1 MPGADEELKIFK
13 ILFSEI
19 RDLAYVT
26 DTHGNIRFVNN
37 AFAHLTGH
45 KPEEFFGKPFT
56 PLFDEE
62 NLKKAFDKYT
72 RTLQGECLEFELRFK
87 KTGII
92 CDYRSRPLKNEAGE
106 VLGTIGIARDI
117 TERKRNQA
125 IELLFH
131 EIDQLALLG
140 QSLGYIL
147 PYVCVRLVD
156 IFAFPLV
163 WIGMKEPDGTVS
175 ISAHAGNH
183 ANYLKE
189 LKVRWEYPGKEPCL
203 IGRAIRSG
211 QTQTSDFDDLACQH
225 CRERAYTYGL
235 QSFIAVPLYAQG
247 KVLGALNLYAQRLGV
262 FEAKSLRMFEN
273 LAARISVT
281 MLLAIDQQQL
291 RLQGTA
297 MASVANAVFITDSD
311 GNIDWV
317 NEAFTRLSGYT
328 LEEVCGKTPRVFKSG
343 KHETVYYQKVWQEIL
358 AGNVWRGEV
367 VNRHKDGR
375 LYTVNQTI
383 TPLLDTQGKVS
394 HFVAIHEDITAQK
407 EAEARIR
414 HMAHYDALTNL
425 PNRTLFI
432 DRLQQELVRA
442 HRTKQMVAVLFLDLD
457 RFKIIND
464 TMGHAF
470 GDTLLKALAER
481 LRNGIRESDTVSR
494 RGGDEFTF
502 TIPDLSDPQ
511 DVAPLAQ
518 KIIEAVSPPFQIEN
532 HEINVTCSVGI
543 AVYPFDASN
552 AEDLIKK
559 ADIAMYHAKEQG
571 RNNFKFYREE
581 INANSME
588 RMKLG
593 NSLQRALNNGELLV
607 YYQPQIDLNTGKI
620 IGMEALAR
628 WQHPDLGMIS
638 PSKFIPIAEEFGQI
652 SLIGEWVL
660 TTACAQ
666 TRRWQNA
673 GFSTLRVT
681 VNLSARQFE
690 QKDFSKTVFTALEK
704 TKLDPHYLELEITEG
719 SILQNVEAVVA
730 VLEEL
735 KALGIRFSID
745 DFGTKYSSLSYLRR
759 IPFNTLKI
767 DRSFL
772 ENVTTNP
779 DDAAIISAII
789 TIADRLKIS
798 VVAEGVE
805 NNDQVTL
812 LHELRCDKIQG
823 YVHSPPLSVNDMEKY
838 LSKGCWQ

>member
-1 MPGADEELKIFK
+1 MSGADEELKIFK

-26 DTHGNIRFVNN
+26 DTHGNIRFVNK
-37 AFAHLTGH
+37 AFAYLTGH
-45 KPEEFFGKPFT
+45 EPEAFFGKPFT

-62 NLKKAFDKYT
+62 NLKKAVDIYT

-87 KTGII
+87 DTGVI
-92 CDYRSRPLKNEAGE
+92 CEYRSRPLKNETGE
-106 VLGTIGIARDI
+106 VVGTIGIARDV
-117 TERKRNQA
+117 TECKRNQA
-125 IELLFH
+125 IEHLFH
-131 EIDQLALLG
+131 EIDQLALHG
-140 QSLGYIL
+140 QSLSDIL
-147 PYVCVRLVD
+147 PYVCIRLIDV
-156 IFAFPLV
+156 FAYPLV
-163 WIGMKEPDGTVS
+163 WVGMKEPDGTVS
-175 ISAHAGNH
+175 IFAQAGSHAD
-183 ANYLKE
+183 YLKE
-189 LKVRWEYPGKEPCL
+189 LQVRWEDSGKEPCL

-211 QTQTSDFDDLACQH
+211 RTHICYYDDPAGQH

-235 QSFIAVPLYAQG
+235 QSFIAVPLHAQG
-247 KVLGALNLYAQRLGV
+247 RVLGSLNLYAQRPGV
-262 FEAKSLRMFEN
+262 FDAESVRNLEN

-311 GNIDWV
+311 GTIDWV
-317 NEAFTRLSGYT
+317 NDAFTKLSGYT
-328 LEEVCGKTPRVFKSG
+328 LVEVCGKTPRVFQSG
-343 KHETVYYQKVWQEIL
+343 KHEADYYQKVWQEIL

-367 VNRHKDGR
+367 INRHKDGR

-432 DRLQQELVRA
+432 DRLQQELMRA
-442 HRTKQMVAVLFLDLD
+442 YRTKRPVAVLFLDLD

-470 GDTLLKALAER
+470 GDTLLKVLAER
-481 LRNGIRESDTVSR
+481 LRNCIRESDTVSR
-494 RGGDEFTF
+494 HGGDEFTF
-502 TIPDLSDPQ
+502 TIPDIAKPQ

-518 KIIEAVSPPFQIEN
+518 KIIEAVSPPFHIEN
-532 HEINVTCSVGI
+532 HEINVTCSMGI
-543 AVYPFDASN
+543 AVYPLDASN
-552 AEDLIKK
+552 AADLIKK

-628 WQHPDLGMIS
+628 WQHPDLGMIY

-652 SLIGEWVL
+652 SMIGEWVL

-666 TRRWQNA
+666 TRTWQNA

-681 VNLSARQFE
+681 VNLSMRQLE
-690 QKDFSKTVFTALEK
+690 QKDFCKTVFTVLEK
-704 TKLDPHYLELEITEG
+704 ARLDPHYLELEITEG
-719 SILQNVEAVVA
+719 NILQNIEVVIA

-735 KALGIRFSID
+735 KVLGIRFSTD

-759 IPFNTLKI
+759 IPFSTLKI

-772 ENVTTNP
+772 ENITTNP
-779 DDAAIISAII
+779 NDAAIISAII
-789 TIADRLKIS
+789 TIADRLKIN

-812 LHELRCDKIQG
+812 LRELGCDKIQG
-823 YVHSPPLSVNDMEKY
+823 HVHSPPLSVNDMEKY
-838 LSKGCWQ
+838 LLKGCW

>member
-1 MPGADEELKIFK
+1 MSSADEELKIFK

-26 DTHGNIRFVNN
+26 DTRGNIRFVNK

-62 NLKKAFDKYT
+62 NLKKAVDVYT

-87 KTGII
+87 ETGVI
-92 CDYRSRPLKNEAGE
+92 CEYRSRPLKNETGE
-106 VLGTIGIARDI
+106 VVGTIGIARDV
-117 TERKRNQA
+117 TERKRNQT
-125 IELLFH
+125 IEYLFH
-131 EIDQLALLG
+131 EIDQLALHG
-140 QSLGYIL
+140 QSLDYIL
-147 PYVCVRLVD
+147 PYLCLRLIAV
-156 IFAFPLV
+156 FAYPLV
-163 WIGMKEPDGTVS
+163 WIGMKELDGTVS
-175 ISAHAGNH
+175 ISAQAGNH
-183 ANYLKE
+183 ADYLKE
-189 LKVRWEYPGKEPCL
+189 LTVRWENSGKEQCL

-211 QTQTSDFDDLACQH
+211 QTQTCDFDDPACQH
-225 CRERAYTYGL
+225 CRERAYTYGF
-235 QSFIAVPLYAQG
+235 QSFVAVPLRSQG
-247 KVLGALNLYAQRLGV
+247 KVLGSLNLYSQKLGIFDV
-262 FEAKSLRMFEN
+262 KTLRVLEN

-281 MLLAIDQQQL
+281 ALIALDQQQL

-317 NEAFTRLSGYT
+317 NEAFTKLSGYT
-328 LEEVCGKTPRVFKSG
+328 LAEVCGKTPQVFKSG
-343 KHETVYYQKVWQEIL
+343 KHETDYYQNIWQEIV

-367 VNRHKDGR
+367 INRHKDGR

-414 HMAHYDALTNL
+414 HMAHFDALTNL

-442 HRTKQMVAVLFLDLD
+442 YRTKRLVSVLFLDLD

-481 LRNGIRESDTVSR
+481 LKTCIRESDTVSR

-502 TIPDLSDPQ
+502 IIPDLFDPQ

-532 HEINVTCSVGI
+532 HEINVTCSIGI
-543 AVYPFDASN
+543 AVYPLDTNN

-593 NSLQRALNNGELLV
+593 NSLQRALNNGELLL
-607 YYQPQIDLNTGKI
+607 YYQPQIDLHTGKI

-638 PSKFIPIAEEFGQI
+638 PSKFIPIAEEFGLI
-652 SLIGEWVL
+652 SVIGEWVL
-660 TTACAQ
+660 MTACAQ

-673 GFSTLRVT
+673 GFSSLRVT

-690 QKDFSKTVFTALEK
+690 QKDFCKTVFTALEK
-704 TKLDPHYLELEITEG
+704 TRLDPHYLELEITEG
-719 SILQNVEAVVA
+719 NILQNIEEVIA

-735 KALGIRFSID
+735 KSLGIGLSID

-772 ENVTTNP
+772 ENITTNP

-789 TIADRLKIS
+789 TIAERLKIN

-805 NNDQVTL
+805 NNDQVNL

-838 LSKGCWQ
+838 LLKGSRQ

>member
-1 MPGADEELKIFK
+1 MPGADEELEIFK

-26 DTHGNIRFVNN
+26 DTHGNISYVNN
-37 AFAHLTGH
+37 AFAPLTGH
-45 KPEEFFGKPFT
+45 SPEEFFGKPFT

-62 NLKKAFDKYT
+62 NLKKAVNFYT
-72 RTLQGECLEFELRFK
+72 RTLQGESLEFELCFK
-87 KTGII
+87 ETGVI
-92 CDYRSRPLKNEAGE
+92 CEYRSRPLKNETGE
-106 VLGTIGIARDI
+106 VVGTIGIARDV

-125 IELLFH
+125 IEHLFH
-131 EIDQLALLG
+131 EIDQLVLQG
-140 QSLGYIL
+140 QSLDYIL
-147 PYVCVRLVD
+147 PYVCIRLIDV
-156 IFAFPLV
+156 FAYSFA
-163 WIGMKEPDGTVS
+163 WIGMKEQDGTVS
-175 ISAHAGNH
+175 ISAHAGAH
-183 ANYLKE
+183 ADYLKE
-189 LKVRWEYPGKEPCL
+189 LEVRWADYGKEPCL

-211 QTQTSDFDDLACQH
+211 VTHVCGFDDLTCQH

-235 QSFIAVPLYAQG
+235 QSFIAVPLHAQG
-247 KVLGALNLYAQRLGV
+247 RVLGSLNLYAQRPGV
-262 FEAKSLRMFEN
+262 FDAEAVHRLEN

-297 MASVANAVFITDSD
+297 MASVANAVFITDCD

-317 NEAFTRLSGYT
+317 NDAFSKLCGYT
-328 LEEVCGKTPRVFKSG
+328 RAEVCGKTPRVFKSG
-343 KHETVYYQKVWQEIL
+343 KHESDYYQKVWQEIL
-358 AGNVWRGEV
+358 GGNVWRGEV

-407 EAEARIR
+407 EAESRIC

-432 DRLQQELVRA
+432 DRLQQEMVRA
-442 HRTKQMVAVLFLDLD
+442 CRAKRLVAVLFLDLD

-481 LRNGIRESDTVSR
+481 LKNCIRESDTVSR

-502 TIPDLSDPQ
+502 TITDLSAPP
-511 DVAPLAQ
+511 DVAPIAQ

-532 HEINVTCSVGI
+532 HEINITCSVGI
-543 AVYPFDASN
+543 AIYPLDADH

-559 ADIAMYHAKEQG
+559 ADIAMYHAKESG
-571 RNNFKFYREE
+571 RNNYKYYREE
-581 INANSME
+581 INADSME
-588 RMKLG
+588 KMKLR
-593 NSLQRALNNGELLV
+593 NSLQRALNNGELLL
-607 YYQPQIDLNTGKI
+607 YYQPQINLHNGKI

-628 WQHPDLGMIS
+628 WLHPDFGMIS
-638 PSKFIPIAEEFGQI
+638 PSKFIPIAEEFGLI
-652 SLIGEWVL
+652 SMIGEWVL

-666 TRRWQNA
+666 TKRWHNA
-673 GFSTLRVT
+673 GFSSLRVT

-690 QKDFSKTVFTALEK
+690 QKDFCKTVFTVLEK

-719 SILQNVEAVVA
+719 NILQNIEVVA
-730 VLEEL
+730 AILEEL
-735 KALGIRFSID
+735 RALGIRFSID

-772 ENVTTNP
+772 ENITTSP

-789 TIADRLKIS
+789 TVAERLKIN

-805 NNDQVTL
+805 NKDQVSL
-812 LHELRCDKIQG
+812 LHELQCDKIQG
-823 YVHSPPLSVNDMEKY
+823 YVHSPPLTVNDMERY
-838 LSKGCWQ
+838 LLKGCW

>member
-1 MPGADEELKIFK
+1 MSDADEELKIFK

-26 DTHGNIRFVNN
+26 DTHGNIRFVNK

-45 KPEEFFGKPFT
+45 KPEAFFGKPFT

-62 NLKKAFDKYT
+62 NLKKAVDIYT

-87 KTGII
+87 ETGVI
-92 CDYRSRPLKNEAGE
+92 CEYRSRPLKNETGE
-106 VLGTIGIARDI
+106 VVGTIGIARDV

-125 IELLFH
+125 IEYLFH
-131 EIDQLALLG
+131 EIDQLALHG
-140 QSLGYIL
+140 QSLDYIL
-147 PYVCVRLVD
+147 PYVCLRFIAV
-156 IFAFPLV
+156 FAYPLV
-163 WIGMKEPDGTVS
+163 WIGMKELDGTVS
-175 ISAHAGNH
+175 ISAQAGGHAD
-183 ANYLKE
+183 YLKE
-189 LKVRWEYPGKEPCL
+189 LKVRWEDAGKEPCL

-211 QTQTSDFDDLACQH
+211 LTHVCDYDNPTCQH

-235 QSFIAVPLYAQG
+235 QSFIAVPLLAQG
-247 KVLGALNLYAQRLGV
+247 RVLGSLNLYAQRPGV
-262 FEAKSLRMFEN
+262 FDAGAISRLEN

-317 NEAFTRLSGYT
+317 NDAFTKLSGYT
-328 LEEVCGKTPRVFKSG
+328 LAEVCGKTPRVFKSG
-343 KHETVYYQKVWQEIL
+343 KHEADYYRKVWREVL

-367 VNRHKDGR
+367 INRHKDGR

-394 HFVAIHEDITAQK
+394 HFVAIHEDVTAQK
-407 EAEARIR
+407 EAESRIR
-414 HMAHYDALTNL
+414 HMAHFDALTNL

-442 HRTKQMVAVLFLDLD
+442 YRSKRLVAVLFLDLD

-481 LRNGIRESDTVSR
+481 LKNCIRESDTVSR

-502 TIPDLSDPQ
+502 TITDLSDPQ

-588 RMKLG
+588 KMKLG
-593 NSLQRALNNGELLV
+593 NSLQRALNNGELLL
-607 YYQPQIDLNTGKI
+607 YYQPQIDLHTGKI

-638 PSKFIPIAEEFGQI
+638 PSKFIPIAEEFGLI
-652 SLIGEWVL
+652 SMIGEWVL

-690 QKDFSKTVFTALEK
+690 QKDFCKTVFTALEK
-704 TKLDPHYLELEITEG
+704 TRLDPHYLELEIAEG
-719 SILQNVEAVVA
+719 NILQNIEAVIA

-735 KALGIRFSID
+735 RALGIQLSID
-745 DFGTKYSSLSYLRR
+745 DFGTKYSSLSYLRK
-759 IPFNTLKI
+759 IHFNTLKI

-772 ENVTTNP
+772 ENITTNP

-789 TIADRLKIS
+789 TIAERLKIN

-805 NNDQVTL
+805 NNDQVSL

-823 YVHSPPLSVNDMEKY
+823 FVHSPPLSVNDMEKY
-838 LSKGCWQ
+838 LLKGCWL